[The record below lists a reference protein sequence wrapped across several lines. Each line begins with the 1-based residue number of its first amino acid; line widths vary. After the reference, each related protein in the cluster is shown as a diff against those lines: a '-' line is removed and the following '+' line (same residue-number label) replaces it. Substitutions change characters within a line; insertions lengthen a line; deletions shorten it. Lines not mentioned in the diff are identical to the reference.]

1 MLIGCDQLI
10 NDFKK
15 LANNERL
22 SHAYLFFGEQ
32 QTGKFFFA
40 QCLANFLENKIFN
53 PPLSF
58 LSEITVISPDNE
70 GDNKG
75 SIGIDAVRSLKHFLY
90 QKPVVSKRR
99 TAIIRDAENLT
110 ADAQNAVLKI
120 LEEPPAQSL
129 IIFTADNYENLFPP
143 VLSRLQKIYF
153 PRVSSAKIEEF
164 LINTRKINREKA
176 KKISADSFGRPG
188 RAIDLLE
195 NKSLENARKMVKEFR
210 RIGNLVGKR
219 RFIKENFVN
228 KEDKFDDYIIDKFFE
243 FLIIELRQDCVRNYK
258 ELQEVFKRLVLIKQF
273 NVNKKLQLQCL

>member
-1 MLIGCDQLI
+1 MVGHEDLIK
-10 NDFKK
+10 DFKK
-15 LANNERL
+15 LTDNSKL
-22 SHAYLFFGEQ
+22 SHAYLFFGESQ
-32 QTGKFFFA
+32 VGKFFFA
-40 QCLANFLENKIFN
+40 RHLANFLENKIFS

-58 LSEITVISPDNE
+58 LSETIIISSDNE
-70 GDNKG
+70 GDHKG

-120 LEEPPAQSL
+120 LEEPPTQSL

-153 PRVSSAKIEEF
+153 PRVSSVKIEEF
-164 LINTRKINREKA
+164 LTSKYKISSEKA
-176 KKISADSFGRPG
+176 KKISAESFGRPG

-195 NKSLENARKMVKEFR
+195 NKNLENAKKMAKEFL
-210 RIGNLVGKR
+210 RINNLTGKR

-243 FLIIELRQDCVRNYK
+243 FLIIELRHDCVRNYK
-258 ELQEVFKRLVLIKQF
+258 GLQEVFKRLVLIKQF